1 METHLTI
8 QSSEDGLIKCHIIK
22 RGFSMTTRIGI
33 DAGGTLTKIAYWDE
47 MQQMAFNSFLSS
59 DFQAIKDWVDSNH
72 SFASICLTGGRAEQ
86 LKKYLDSNEEIP
98 YIVEFDA
105 TMNGVMYQMKLEGVQ
120 SEKAIIAN
128 IGTGTSIHLMNGSS
142 HSRLG
147 GTGIGGGTLLG
158 LGITLTGKSNYK
170 EIVELSQEGNRSTID
185 VLVSDIYKNNKL
197 PINGTLTASNFGGVA
212 LKSADNRNEADY
224 LAGVQ
229 GIIGEVVASL
239 CIQAADAHNVE
250 DIIYIGSTLEENRLL
265 QEIMESYTILK
276 QKKPIFLEKHGY
288 SGAIGALLEKS

>member
-1 METHLTI
+1 
-8 QSSEDGLIKCHIIK
+8 
-22 RGFSMTTRIGI
+22 MTTRIGI

-47 MQQMAFNSFLSS
+47 KKKMSLQSFPSS
-59 DFQAIKDWVDSNH
+59 DFQAVKDWIDSNH
-72 SFASICLTGGRAEQ
+72 SLASICLTGGRAEQ
-86 LKKYLDSNEEIP
+86 LKSYLLSKDEIP

-105 TMNGVMYQMKLEGVQ
+105 TMNGVMYQMRQETLQ
-120 SEKAIIAN
+120 SESAIIAN
-128 IGTGTSIHLMNGSS
+128 IGTGTSIHLMEGNT

-158 LGITLTGKSNYK
+158 LGMALTGKSNYE
-170 EIVELSQEGNRSTID
+170 EIITLSKEGNRTSID

-197 PINGTLTASNFGGVA
+197 PINGSLTASNFGGVA
-212 LKSADNRNEADY
+212 LKSGEDRSGADL

-239 CIQAADAHNVE
+239 CIQVADAHHVE
-250 DIIYIGSTLEENRLL
+250 DIIYIGSTLEENGLL

-276 QKKPIFLEKHGY
+276 QKNPIFLEKHGY
-288 SGAIGALLEKS
+288 SGAIGALLENK